1 MKRHLAHGLLAAMLV
16 LAAAA
21 GPAAAQQP
29 MPDEFTRS
37 GKLDNL
43 GKDYIVIND
52 QRYLLSKNLR
62 IHTPKRSFAP
72 VGELKA
78 GQFVGV
84 MVSGEGGGKLGTVDE
99 LWVLP
104 NLRPAANP

>member
-1 MKRHLAHGLLAAMLV
+1 MKRRFAYGLLAAMMV
-16 LAAAA
+16 GAAAP
-21 GPAAAQQP
+21 GMAASPQP
-29 MPDEFTRS
+29 YPEEFTRS
-37 GKLDNL
+37 GSLDNM
-43 GKDYIVIND
+43 GKDYVVIND

-62 IHTPKRSFAP
+62 VHTPQRSFAP
-72 VGELKA
+72 LEDLKI

-104 NLRPAANP
+104 NLRPAR